1 MHWGFSIQQESLLFS
16 AIDIS
21 SSFFGE
27 AEKVEDS
34 FVLFIFYLAK
44 SLREYTTVLHKK
56 ISHGFFNHLIKC
68 LILLQQFSYT
78 MNWFLW
84 QMGQYCIIVQKL
96 TFGHTPLKTRP
107 DGKPVWPAENVWPQ
121 QNHWWFICLWSWLC
135 PLIEPSLPAVCHRAL
150 SLASY

>member
-56 ISHGFFNHLIKC
+56 ISHGYFNHLIKC

-96 TFGHTPLKTRP
+96 TFGHTPLKKHDLMESQFDLQRMSDHSRITG
-107 DGKPVWPAENVWPQ
+107 DS
-121 QNHWWFICLWSWLC
+121 F
-135 PLIEPSLPAVCHRAL
+135 VCEVDDVL
-150 SLASY
+150 S